1 MRLRPLACA
10 ALALLGAAGAASP
23 ALADPVDDMAD
34 VRSATAAF
42 HSTAAVEQHGYALLV
57 DTAKIPCIDLPGKGG
72 MGVHWANPTLV
83 ADKRIDATSPE
94 ALVYAAGP
102 DGTLSLAA
110 VEYVVGQADWDGANP
125 APPTLFGQPFSV
137 TTAPNRYGL
146 PAFYS
151 LHAWVWKQNPAG
163 QFAMWNPEVTC
174 AASPVPFGPPTARPA
189 AAASDTRPVIAPCG
203 RRTPC

>member
-1 MRLRPLACA
+1 MTMRRCLLAWA
-10 ALALLGAAGAASP
+10 AATVALSATGTAHAAP
-23 ALADPVDDMAD
+23 AEDVAT

-42 HSTAAVEQHGYALLV
+42 HSTAAVEQQGYALLV
-57 DTAKIPCIDLPGKGG
+57 DTQKIACIDMPGRGG
-72 MGVHWANPTLV
+72 MGVHWANPALV
-83 ADKRIDATSPE
+83 ADKRIEVGSPE

-102 DGTLSLAA
+102 DGTLNLAA
-110 VEYVVGQADWDGANP
+110 VEYVVVQADWDGAHP

-151 LHAWVWKQNPAG
+151 LHAWVWKHNPAG
-163 QFAMWNPEVTC
+163 QFAMWNPDVTC
-174 AASPVPFGPPTARPA
+174 PAPPAPAAPPATGAPAAS
-189 AAASDTRPVIAPCG
+189 PVIAPCG

>member
-1 MRLRPLACA
+1 MRLRSLACVA
-10 ALALLGAAGAASP
+10 GAILWAGGAASP
-23 ALADPVDDMAD
+23 AQADLPDDMAA

-57 DTAKIPCIDLPGKGG
+57 DTAKIACIDQPGKGG
-72 MGVHWANPTLV
+72 MGVHWANPALV

-102 DGTLSLAA
+102 DGTLTLAA
-110 VEYVVGQADWDGANP
+110 VEYVVAQADWDGAHP

-151 LHAWVWKQNPAG
+151 LHAWVWKPNPAG
-163 QFAMWNPEVTC
+163 QYAMWNPDVRC
-174 AASPVPFGPPTARPA
+174 PAPA
-189 AAASDTRPVIAPCG
+189 APPVTVTPQPPPAIAPCG

>member
-1 MRLRPLACA
+1 MRLRSLACVA
-10 ALALLGAAGAASP
+10 GAILWAGGAASP
-23 ALADPVDDMAD
+23 AQADLPDDMAA

-57 DTAKIPCIDLPGKGG
+57 DTAKIACIDQPGKGG
-72 MGVHWANPTLV
+72 MGVHWANPALV

-94 ALVYAAGP
+94 ALVYAPGP
-102 DGTLSLAA
+102 DGTLTLAA
-110 VEYVVGQADWDGANP
+110 VEYVVAQADWDGAHP

-151 LHAWVWKQNPAG
+151 LHAWVWKPNPAG
-163 QFAMWNPEVTC
+163 QYAMWNPDVRC
-174 AASPVPFGPPTARPA
+174 PAPAPAPA
-189 AAASDTRPVIAPCG
+189 APPVTVTPEPPPAIAPCG

>member
-1 MRLRPLACA
+1 MTMRRCLLAWA
-10 ALALLGAAGAASP
+10 AATVALSATGTAHAAP
-23 ALADPVDDMAD
+23 AEDVAT

-57 DTAKIPCIDLPGKGG
+57 DTQKIACIDMPGRGG
-72 MGVHWANPTLV
+72 MGVHWANPALV
-83 ADKRIDATSPE
+83 ADKRIEVGSPE

-102 DGTLSLAA
+102 DGTLNLAA
-110 VEYVVGQADWDGANP
+110 VEYVVVQADWDGAHP

-151 LHAWVWKQNPAG
+151 LHAWVWKHNPAG
-163 QFAMWNPEVTC
+163 QFAMWNPDVTC
-174 AASPVPFGPPTARPA
+174 PAPSAPAAPPATVAPAAS
-189 AAASDTRPVIAPCG
+189 PVIAPCG